1 MIQPLKVQWFCKLA
15 ARLHQTWKTQMHLCV
30 IFSNNLLYVQDFSHC
45 LSLPFVFVLCLDGND
60 IIFHCYYR
68 CRKNSFLVMKNKM
81 LNVFPY
87 SMHHQGL
94 LQTLCHVKDHPL
106 AACPW
111 LALSHYCHQTA
122 ARCYLLNSSA
132 LESI

>member
-1 MIQPLKVQWFCKLA
+1 
-15 ARLHQTWKTQMHLCV
+15 
-30 IFSNNLLYVQDFSHC
+30 
-45 LSLPFVFVLCLDGND
+45 
-60 IIFHCYYR
+60 
-68 CRKNSFLVMKNKM
+68 MKNKM
-81 LNVFPY
+81 LNVFPDG
-87 SMHHQGL
+87 MHHQGL

>member
-1 MIQPLKVQWFCKLA
+1 
-15 ARLHQTWKTQMHLCV
+15 MHLCV

-81 LNVFPY
+81 LNVFPDG
-87 SMHHQGL
+87 MHHQGL
-94 LQTLCHVKDHPL
+94 LQTLCHVNKSEITIL
-106 AACPW
+106 
-111 LALSHYCHQTA
+111 YC
-122 ARCYLLNSSA
+122 YGKYFGMYSKGEIEKYKYS
-132 LESI
+132 